1 MDPGVKVP
9 DPFTSSRLDQILRD
23 GHPELSWRQIR
34 DAIAKGQVTVDGRV
48 ERDPGCA
55 VEPAMAVVLNRNR
68 PATRHVR
75 APFEILHEDHDIL
88 VVNKPAGVLTI
99 PSSPAAGSSED
110 TILKRAREYVELRRG
125 HKGYV
130 GMLHRLDRETSGA
143 LAMALSK
150 DAHAR
155 GRELFK
161 HHRFERHYLALVRGV
176 PEPRRGTIEARIS
189 SHYADGRRKL
199 VGPAARGLDATTD
212 YAVREAMNDAALLE
226 LTLHTGRQHQ
236 IRLHL
241 EKLGHPLVGER
252 VYTGARGA
260 MGARGARGAM
270 GAIGAMGARGA
281 KGAGAMGAARPML
294 HAWTLAFPHPIT
306 GERIAVEAP
315 LPEDFER
322 QRRALGRSR

>member
-1 MDPGVKVP
+1 MAAP
-9 DPFTSSRLDQILRD
+9 SRLDQSLRAA
-23 GHPELSWRQIR
+23 HPGLSWRQIR
-34 DAIAKGQVTVDGRV
+34 EAIAKGQVTVDGRV
-48 ERDPGCA
+48 ERDPGYT
-55 VEPAMAVVLNRNR
+55 VDPAADVALNRNR

-99 PSSPAAGSSED
+99 PSSLAAGGSED
-110 TILKRAREYVELRRG
+110 TILKRAREYIAFKRG
-125 HKGYV
+125 HPGYV

-143 LAMALSK
+143 LAIALSK

-161 HHRFERHYLALVRGV
+161 HHRFERHYLALVHGV

-189 SHYADGRRKL
+189 SHYADGRRRL
-199 VGPAARGLDATTD
+199 VGPSARGLDAATD
-212 YAVREAMNDAALLE
+212 YEVREALHGAALIE

-241 EKLGHPLVGER
+241 EKLGHPLIGER
-252 VYTGARGA
+252 VYTGATSATGA
-260 MGARGARGAM
+260 MS
-270 GAIGAMGARGA
+270 A
-281 KGAGAMGAARPML
+281 KGAPRPML

-306 GERIAVEAP
+306 GARIAVEAP
-315 LPEDFER
+315 MPDDFDR
-322 QRRALGRSR
+322 QRRTLGRSR